1 MRYIRL
7 LELLGRIHGRLAR
20 KLAPAFHA
28 EDLSG
33 TEMIILWKVEM
44 KGPWRVSELASFLGI
59 PPSTFTGILDR
70 LVARGLVERVADPT
84 DRRSFLIQATP
95 SLKEVLQ
102 RVGTRLEERLNKILS
117 GWPEEEYKRLLEALE
132 GLDNYLNQPPK
143 LSPP

>member
-20 KLAPAFHA
+20 RLAPAFYA

-33 TEMIILWKVEM
+33 TEMIVLWKVAK

-70 LVARGLVERVADPT
+70 LVARGLVERVMDPA
-84 DRRSFLIQATP
+84 DRRSFLVRGTP
-95 SLKEVLQ
+95 SLKQVLE
-102 RVGTRLEERLNKILS
+102 RVASRVEEILDKTLS
-117 GWPEEEYKRLLEALE
+117 GWPEEEYRILIKALE
-132 GLDNYLNQPPK
+132 GLDRYLDQPLK
-143 LSPP
+143 E

>member
-20 KLAPAFHA
+20 QLAPAFQA

-44 KGPWRVSELASFLGI
+44 KGPWRVGELASFLGI

-70 LVARGLVERVADPT
+70 LVTRGLVERVMDPA
-84 DRRSFLIQATP
+84 DRRGFLVRATP
-95 SLKEVLQ
+95 SLKQVLE
-102 RVGTRLEERLNKILS
+102 RVGSRLEEILDKILS
-117 GWPEEEYKRLLEALE
+117 GWPEEEYSLLINALE
-132 GLDNYLNQPPK
+132 RLDRYLDQPLK
-143 LSPP
+143 E